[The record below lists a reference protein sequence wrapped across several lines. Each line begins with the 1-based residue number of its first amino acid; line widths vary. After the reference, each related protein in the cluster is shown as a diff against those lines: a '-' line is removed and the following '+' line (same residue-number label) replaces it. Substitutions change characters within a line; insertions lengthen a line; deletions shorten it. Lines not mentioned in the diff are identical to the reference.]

1 MLESISL
8 SAFGISRGQG
18 QSVVAAFAY
27 ASGQKFRDSRT
38 GKTHYSSGR
47 TDVISRGLILP
58 PSAPRGFEDLQTFF
72 DAWNQAEK
80 RKDAS
85 MGHKYIIALPNEL
98 STEQQVEVVREFI
111 RKNFTKTGYPALYAV
126 HSGKAS
132 EHLKPASIEAAGQ
145 REDNPHVHII
155 ASARKVD
162 EHGFQATK
170 LDGRATYK
178 RAFLLAL
185 RRSWA
190 DHLNA
195 TFERLGLETR
205 VDHRSYKERG
215 IDRIPTAH
223 IGPKAMALEMCGKE
237 TAVGDRHRNTIQHN
251 HAREVQRPRDAGYD
265 KTAELEL
272 ER

>member
-1 MLESISL
+1 MLTTISL
-8 SAFGISRGQG
+8 SSSNVSSRQG
-18 QSVVAAFAY
+18 GGAVGAYSY

-38 GKTHYSSGR
+38 GKTYYSSGR
-47 TDVISRGLILP
+47 TDVASCGLILP
-58 PSAPRGFEDLQTFF
+58 PSAPKGLEDPQTFF

-98 STEQQVEVVREFI
+98 SAEQQVEVVMEFI
-111 RKNFTKTGYPALYAV
+111 HENFTEAGYPALYAI
-126 HSGKAS
+126 HSGRAD
-132 EHLKPASIEAAGQ
+132 EHVKPASIEATRQ

-162 EHGFQATK
+162 EHGIQATK
-170 LDGRATYK
+170 LDGRSTYK

-185 RRSWA
+185 RKSWA

-195 TFERLGLETR
+195 MFERLGLEIR
-205 VDHRSYKERG
+205 VDHRSYKDRG

-223 IGPKAMALEMCGKE
+223 IGPKAMALEMRGEK
-237 TAVGDRHRNTIQHN
+237 TTVGDRYRNAIQQN
-251 HAREVQRPRDAGYD
+251 RVREVQRPRDAGYD
-265 KTAELEL
+265 KTAELEV

>member
-1 MLESISL
+1 MLTTISL
-8 SAFGISRGQG
+8 SSSNVSRRQG
-18 QSVVAAFAY
+18 GGTVGAYSY

-38 GKTHYSSGR
+38 GKTYYSSGR

-72 DAWNQAEK
+72 NAWNQAEK

-85 MGHKYIIALPNEL
+85 MGHKYIVALPNEL
-98 STEQQVEVVREFI
+98 SAEQQTEVVRAFI
-111 RKNFTKTGYPALYAV
+111 HKNFTEAGYPVLYTI